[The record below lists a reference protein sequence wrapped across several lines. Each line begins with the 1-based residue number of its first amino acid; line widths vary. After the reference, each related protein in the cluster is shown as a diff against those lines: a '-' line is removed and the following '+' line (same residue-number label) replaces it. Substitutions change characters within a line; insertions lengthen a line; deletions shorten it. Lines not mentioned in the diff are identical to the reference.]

1 MAKFHYPSKSSITNE
16 PAPAHLLLPA
26 RDLVFQKIVKMLLM
40 KDDLFALCEK
50 RGRKVNEL
58 ADLLAKQLGRHPRS
72 PEILEEL
79 EQLLDNWADVT
90 LRKSQPRTELQRLLA
105 QCQELGERILD
116 LEEKH
121 NGSSD

>member
-1 MAKFHYPSKSSITNE
+1 
-16 PAPAHLLLPA
+16 
-26 RDLVFQKIVKMLLM
+26 M
-40 KDDLFALCEK
+40 KVDLFALCEE

-72 PEILEEL
+72 PEILEEV

-90 LRKSQPRTELQRLLA
+90 LREFSQPRTELQRLLA

-116 LEEKH
+116 LQEKH
-121 NGSSD
+121 NGSLD

>member
-1 MAKFHYPSKSSITNE
+1 
-16 PAPAHLLLPA
+16 
-26 RDLVFQKIVKMLLM
+26 M

-72 PEILEEL
+72 PEILEEV

-90 LRKSQPRTELQRLLA
+90 LRESQPRTELQRLFSAVPRTRRAHPRPRRKTQWQFGLTREIVTGRR
-105 QCQELGERILD
+105 Q
-116 LEEKH
+116 
-121 NGSSD
+121 

>member
-1 MAKFHYPSKSSITNE
+1 
-16 PAPAHLLLPA
+16 
-26 RDLVFQKIVKMLLM
+26 M
-40 KDDLFALCEK
+40 KDDLFTLCEK